1 MEPILKE
8 GKEKQRKAK
17 KGIVMKRSLLP
28 LFFLLILIVGCAS
41 APVKK
46 APDGGDGGDGGNG
59 GVERVEGM
67 LASMTVEEKV
77 GQVMMGYFDGPALSG
92 ELLDRI
98 KALHLGGVILYSKTG
113 NIENPRQVAALTGG
127 IQQAARDANL
137 PSLFVAIDQ
146 EGGNVVRL
154 TKGVTVFPSQM
165 CLGAT
170 GNEALAA
177 SMATVTAREL
187 RTLGINFNFAPVVDV
202 NSNPRNPVIG
212 IRSFGSSPELVARL
226 GAAMVPAYAAE
237 KVVCSAKHFPGHGD
251 TSVDSHVGLPQVSAD
266 RAHLDAVEWV
276 PFKAMIAAGV
286 PAIMT
291 AHVVVPALAPE
302 PGTLSPVLLSALR
315 KDLGFQGL
323 IVTDSLSMGA
333 ISKHWG
339 LPEASIK
346 ALNAGADLLLYGA
359 DVEHAASEQ
368 DGIFQA
374 LVKAV
379 RDGRI
384 PLSRLNEA
392 ARRNLLLKAKY
403 GILDDP
409 MPRPDGLGKTQVAV
423 AERIAEE
430 AVTLLANEDQLLPL
444 DETDKIPVLWPDSQ
458 AESLET
464 LLSACP
470 QLEERALPADLSDE
484 MVQELAAS
492 FQGPLIVGLFD
503 LAKHPSWGFLV
514 DALKEQRPI
523 LLAMRSPYDLLRFP
537 WVRTAVATYGD
548 RPVSVQALGRLLKGE
563 IAPKGHLP
571 VDLPGLFPRGTG
583 LVQFRR

>member
-1 MEPILKE
+1 
-8 GKEKQRKAK
+8 
-17 KGIVMKRSLLP
+17 MKRSPLSLL
-28 LFFLLILIVGCAS
+28 LLLSVLAGCAS

-46 APDGGDGGDGGNG
+46 GPEGV
-59 GVERVEGM
+59 VERVEGM

-113 NIENPRQVAALTGG
+113 NVESPRQVAALTGG
-127 IQQAARDANL
+127 IQQAARDAKL
-137 PSLFVAIDQ
+137 PALFVAIDQ

-165 CLGAT
+165 ALGAT
-170 GNEALAA
+170 GNETLAA

-202 NSNPRNPVIG
+202 NSNPDNPVIG
-212 IRSFGSSPELVARL
+212 TRSFGSSPSLVARL

-266 RAHLDAVEWV
+266 RAHLEAVEWV
-276 PFKAMIAAGV
+276 PFKAMIEAGV

-323 IVTDSLSMGA
+323 IVTDSMTMGA

-339 LPEASIK
+339 LPEASIR
-346 ALNAGADLLLYGA
+346 ALSAGADLLLYGA
-359 DVEHAASEQ
+359 DVDHAASEQ
-368 DGIFQA
+368 QGIFEA

-379 RDGRI
+379 REGRV
-384 PLSRLNEA
+384 PLARLNEA

-409 MPRPDGLGKTQVAV
+409 MPRPEGLGKTQNAL
-423 AERIAEE
+423 AEQIAEDSL
-430 AVTLLANEDQLLPL
+430 TLLANEQLPL
-444 DETDKIPVLWPDSQ
+444 NETDKIPVLWPDSQ
-458 AESLET
+458 PESLDI
-464 LLSACP
+464 LLADCP
-470 QLEERALPADLSDE
+470 QLEERVLPADLSDE
-484 MVQELAAS
+484 MVKELAAS
-492 FQGPLIVGLFD
+492 FQGPVIVGLFD
-503 LAKHPSWGFLV
+503 LAKHQSWITMF
-514 DALKEQRPI
+514 DSLK
-523 LLAMRSPYDLLRFP
+523 
-537 WVRTAVATYGD
+537 
-548 RPVSVQALGRLLKGE
+548 
-563 IAPKGHLP
+563 
-571 VDLPGLFPRGTG
+571 
-583 LVQFRR
+583 